1 MSINISKFGSLPDG
15 TVVNLYEVDNHQGL
29 KAEFIDFGCIIRSLK
44 VADGKGS
51 EVDVVL
57 GRDTL
62 ESYIENKGCHGMTVG
77 RFANRIRNSSY
88 EIEGESFC
96 AEPNENQTNLLH
108 SGWSNFGR
116 RMWKANVDDMNSD
129 SVSFEFFS
137 PDGENGFPGDLNA
150 IVTFT
155 LEGKALKIHYEAV
168 ANKDTI
174 INFTNHSYFNMN
186 GHDSG
191 SMLEHTL
198 KLNADFYTPIDS
210 VTIPTG
216 EVLSVKGT
224 PFDFTEGKKVGK
236 DIFSDFEQVA
246 KVNGYDH
253 NFVLRGTGLREV
265 AYLTGDKTGL
275 TMTTITD
282 KPGVQIYSGQG
293 ISNTDSF
300 KGGSVYEKYQGIALE
315 TQIFPNCTE
324 YSHFPSAIV
333 KCGDKYDYTTIYS
346 FDFE

>member
-1 MSINISKFGSLPDG
+1 MSISKQKFGTMPTG
-15 TVVNLYEVDNHQGL
+15 EEVYMYVAENEYL
-29 KAEFIDFGCIIRSLK
+29 KAEFLDFGCILRSLVVK
-44 VADGKGS
+44 NTPGGD
-51 EVDVVL
+51 VDVVL
-57 GRDTL
+57 GRETL
-62 ESYIENKGCHGMTVG
+62 ESYIENKGCHGITVG
-77 RFANRIRNSSY
+77 RFANRIRNSSFV
-88 EIEGESFC
+88 IDGETYTC
-96 AEPNENQTNLLH
+96 EPNENETNLLH

-116 RMWKANVDDMNSD
+116 RLWKGSFEAEESN

-155 LEGKALKIHYEAV
+155 LDGKALDIHYEAV

-186 GHDSG
+186 GHNSG
-191 SMLEHTL
+191 SMLEHTM
-198 KLNADFYTPIDS
+198 KLNADFYTPIDDT
-210 VTIPTG
+210 TIPTG
-216 EVLSVKGT
+216 EILSVKGT
-224 PFDFTEGKKVGK
+224 PFDFTAGKKVGK

-246 KVNGYDH
+246 KVRGYDH

-265 AYLTGDKTGL
+265 AYLTGDKTGI

-293 ISNTDSF
+293 ISNADIF
-300 KGGSVYEKYQGIALE
+300 KGNSTYEAYQGIALE

-324 YSHFPSAIV
+324 YSHFPSAVV

>member
-1 MSINISKFGSLPDG
+1 MSITKTKFGTLPTGED
-15 TVVNLYEVDNHQGL
+15 VFLYSVDNHKGL
-29 KAEFIDFGCIIRSLK
+29 KAEFLDYGCIIKSLTLCGTK
-44 VADGKGS
+44 NGD
-51 EVDVVL
+51 VDVLL

-62 ESYIENKGCHGMTVG
+62 ESYMVNKGCHGMTVG
-77 RFANRIRNSSY
+77 RFANRIENAAF
-88 EIEGESFC
+88 EIDGEVFTC
-96 AEPNENQTNLLH
+96 EANENENILH
-108 SGWSNFGR
+108 SGWANFGR
-116 RMWKANVDDMNSD
+116 RLWKGSFESEDAD
-129 SVSFEFFS
+129 SLSFEFFS

-155 LEGKALKIHYEAV
+155 LEDKALRIHYEAV

-186 GHDSG
+186 GHNSG
-191 SMLEHTL
+191 TMLNHTL
-198 KLNADFYTPIDS
+198 KLNADFYTPIGEG
-210 VTIPTG
+210 VIPTG
-216 EVLSVKGT
+216 EILSVKGT
-224 PFDFTEGKKVGK
+224 PFDFTDGKKVGE
-236 DIFSDFEQVA
+236 DIFSDFEQVK

-265 AYLTGDKTGL
+265 AYLTGDKTGI

-300 KGGSVYEKYQGIALE
+300 KDGSTYEAYQGIALE
-315 TQIFPNCTE
+315 TQIFPNCTS
-324 YSHFPSAIV
+324 YSHFPSAVV

-346 FDFE
+346 FDCE